1 MAKGEEITTRFRV
14 DISDLKSGIA
24 EANQQIKL
32 ANAEFKAAT
41 AGMDD
46 WSKSADGIK
55 AKLSQLDSV
64 LSAQKSKLEAYT
76 EQLSRQEKAY
86 DENGRRAAE
95 LRSKLEELANNGVAR
110 TSKEYK
116 EYENALAACEKEQ
129 ESNRKA
135 VDSLRITVL
144 DQQAAVNKTEAE
156 IGRYN
161 STLDDLEGASGE
173 ADQASDE
180 LADSLKDAGDAA
192 DDASGGFTVM
202 KGVLADLVADGIRTA
217 IGALKDFVKE
227 SIEVGKNFDSS
238 MSQVAAVSGATGDDL
253 EALRDKAKEM
263 GASTKFSASE
273 AADAF
278 NYMAMAGWKTEDML
292 GGIEGVLALAAAGNT
307 DLATTSDIVTDALT
321 AFGKSADD
329 AGRLADI
336 MAAASS
342 NANTNVEM
350 MGETFKYVAPV
361 AGAMGYSMEDT
372 SVAIGL
378 MANAGIK
385 GSQAGTALRSMISR
399 MASPTKESGT
409 AMDQLG
415 ISITNANGTMKPLSE
430 VLETLREKFSGLT
443 QDQQAQYAKSLAGQE
458 AMSGLLAI
466 VNAAPEDFNKLTD
479 AIKTSSLNMDGFTE
493 SASSIGIDVNQMQ
506 KAFEEV
512 GVSADAFSEALADSE
527 GDAELF
533 VYGLNE
539 CVKGS
544 KRADEVLSDLGISMG
559 DLQTA
564 MDDSKGSAEQMAAVM
579 GDNLGGD
586 LTTLGSKFEGVQ
598 ITLYEKL
605 EPALRSGVDVLSD
618 LLDVVLEVIDEGA
631 EFIEWLNSG
640 SLGAEALKT
649 VIVALV
655 AAFGGFMAV
664 QSVVALID
672 GMKTAFAALN
682 AVMAANPIGLVV
694 AAIAALVA
702 AFLYLWNNCEEFREF
717 WINLW
722 DNIKEIAE
730 KVWKAI
736 KEVFTK
742 AWDGIKN
749 AFSKTKE
756 FFKEKFESARD
767 AVKNAWNKAGNW
779 FSEKKDQIQNA
790 FSKVDSWMGDKFG
803 GAWEAVK
810 LKWKA
815 SVDWFKNIW
824 ESIKAIFA
832 VVKDILS
839 GDFQGAWDK
848 IKEIVDRWKGYFQG
862 IWDGIKS
869 IFKPVGDF
877 FEETFN
883 KAKDAVKGP
892 INFIIRGLNKLI
904 QGVNKIGFDVPDW
917 VPVIGGQKWGFNIPE
932 IPELARGGILR
943 RGQTGF
949 LEGNGAEAVI
959 PLERNKFWIHS
970 VASDLLRQI
979 QLSSGSSVT
988 NIGGAKDYNFTQII
1002 NAPEAPS
1009 RIEIYRQTRNLL
1021 SYAKAAAG
1029 GA

>member
-95 LRSKLEELANNGVAR
+95 LRSKLEELANNGVAK
-110 TSKEYK
+110 TSKEYQQ
-116 EYENALAACEKEQ
+116 YENALAACEKEQ
-129 ESNRKA
+129 ESNKKSI
-135 VDSLRITVL
+135 DSLRITVL

-156 IGRYN
+156 IGKYTT
-161 STLDDLEGASGE
+161 TLDDLEKGADEADKETQDLSKSVKESGE
-173 ADQASDE
+173 NAK
-180 LADSLKDAGDAA
+180 DSA
-192 DDASGGFTVM
+192 GGFSVM
-202 KGVLADLVADGIRTA
+202 KAALADLVASGIKAA
-217 IGALKDFVKE
+217 ISGLKDLAKE
-227 SIEVGKNFDSS
+227 AYASWESFDDGADTII
-238 MSQVAAVSGATGDDL
+238 AATGATGDAADELIESYKNVSRNIVGDFGDIGTALGEVNTRFGSTGADL
-253 EALRDKAKEM
+253 EGLTEKFL
-263 GASTKFSASE
+263 KFSDLNGTDVKGSI
-273 AADAF
+273 D
-278 NYMAMAGWKTEDML
+278 T
-292 GGIEGVLALAAAGNT
+292 VQSALAAFELSAEDAGSMLDVLNKAAQDT
-307 DLATTSDIVTDALT
+307 GVNAQTLTQQLVANAPALQEMGYNASDSAFFIANLSKSGIDASTVMAGMKKALANAAEEGVPLNEAMTALEESIRGAETSTEAINIASELFGTKAAPAIAKAVQEGRLSFEQFGTTLEDFDGNIDTTYENMLDGPDKIALAMQNLKLT
-321 AFGKSADD
+321 AAEVFDTFLQEHGPQIEDLVNRFIEDILPAISGALNKVLDAVDWIMNNLDWLAPLVGVFG
-329 AGRLADI
+329 GI
-336 MAAASS
+336 AA
-342 NANTNVEM
+342 
-350 MGETFKYVAPV
+350 
-361 AGAMGYSMEDT
+361 
-372 SVAIGL
+372 AIGL
-378 MANAGIK
+378 V
-385 GSQAGTALRSMISR
+385 TA
-399 MASPTKESGT
+399 
-409 AMDQLG
+409 
-415 ISITNANGTMKPLSE
+415 
-430 VLETLREKFSGLT
+430 
-443 QDQQAQYAKSLAGQE
+443 AQ
-458 AMSGLLAI
+458 
-466 VNAAPEDFNKLTD
+466 T
-479 AIKTSSLNMDGFTE
+479 
-493 SASSIGIDVNQMQ
+493 
-506 KAFEEV
+506 
-512 GVSADAFSEALADSE
+512 
-527 GDAELF
+527 
-533 VYGLNE
+533 
-539 CVKGS
+539 
-544 KRADEVLSDLGISMG
+544 
-559 DLQTA
+559 
-564 MDDSKGSAEQMAAVM
+564 
-579 GDNLGGD
+579 
-586 LTTLGSKFEGVQ
+586 
-598 ITLYEKL
+598 
-605 EPALRSGVDVLSD
+605 
-618 LLDVVLEVIDEGA
+618 
-631 EFIEWLNSG
+631 
-640 SLGAEALKT
+640 
-649 VIVALV
+649 
-655 AAFGGFMAV
+655 
-664 QSVVALID
+664 
-672 GMKTAFAALN
+672 ALN

-694 AAIAALVA
+694 IAIAGLVA
-702 AFLYLWNNCEEFREF
+702 AFVALWNNCEEFREF

-722 DNIKEIAE
+722 DKIKEIAE

-756 FFKEKFESARD
+756 FFKEKFEGARD
-767 AVKNAWNKAGNW
+767 AVKNAWSNAGKW

-810 LKWKA
+810 LPWKA
-815 SVDWFKNIW
+815 SIDWFKNIW

-832 VVKDILS
+832 VVKDVLS

-848 IKEIVDRWKGYFQG
+848 IKEIVGKWKDYFKG

-877 FEETFN
+877 FEETFS

-904 QGVNKIGFDVPDW
+904 SGVNKISFDVPDW
-917 VPVIGGQKWGFNIPE
+917 VPVIGGQTWGFNIPE

-979 QLSSGSSVT
+979 QLSSGGSVT

-1029 GA
+1029 GT

>member
-64 LSAQKSKLEAYT
+64 LSAQKSKLESYT

-95 LRSKLEELANNGVAR
+95 LRSKLEELANNGVAK
-110 TSKEYK
+110 TSKEYQQ
-116 EYENALAACEKEQ
+116 YENALAACEKEQ
-129 ESNRKA
+129 ESNKKA

-161 STLDDLEGASGE
+161 STLDDMEDATGE
-173 ADQASDE
+173 ADKASDE
-180 LADSLKDAGDAA
+180 LAESIEEASDSAK
-192 DDASGGFTVM
+192 DASGGFSVL
-202 KGVLADLVADGIRTA
+202 KGALADLVADGIRKA
-217 IGALKDFVKE
+217 IQGFKDLVQNGIDYESAFAGVKKTVDATDE
-227 SIEVGKNFDSS
+227 QFAQLDSDIRNMAKQMPQS
-238 MSQVAAVSGATGDDL
+238 ASDIASVAEAAGQLGIKTDDIADFTKTMIMLGDSTNLSSEEAAVSLARFASVTGMSADEYSKLGSVIVDLGNNFATT
-253 EALRDKAKEM
+253 EADIVEM
-263 GASTKFSASE
+263 G
-273 AADAF
+273 
-278 NYMAMAGWKTEDML
+278 MR
-292 GGIEGVLALAAAGNT
+292 LAAAGT
-307 DLATTSDIVTDALT
+307 QVGISQ
-321 AFGKSADD
+321 
-329 AGRLADI
+329 ADI
-336 MAAASS
+336 MAFATSLSSVGINAEAGGTAFSKLMINMQVAAENGEKARGVIEQTGYTLRDLQMLEDSAS
-342 NANTNVEM
+342 DVFNDLAHN
-350 MGETFKYVAPV
+350 MGYTSEELKKFMKAAQNLENFSRV
-361 AGAMGYSMEDT
+361 AGMTEEEFRQAYAVDAVGTIQAFIAGLDGAEESEESAIAMLTDMGITEVRLRDSILRAVNAKDLFNEAIETGRAAWEEDT
-372 SVAIGL
+372 A
-378 MANAGIK
+378 
-385 GSQAGTALRSMISR
+385 
-399 MASPTKESGT
+399 
-409 AMDQLG
+409 
-415 ISITNANGTMKPLSE
+415 
-430 VLETLREKFSGLT
+430 
-443 QDQQAQYAKSLAGQE
+443 
-458 AMSGLLAI
+458 
-466 VNAAPEDFNKLTD
+466 LTD
-479 AIKTSSLNMDGFTE
+479 EANKRYETT
-493 SASSIGIDVNQMQ
+493 ASKIQIMKN
-506 KAFEEV
+506 
-512 GVSADAFSEALADSE
+512 
-527 GDAELF
+527 
-533 VYGLNE
+533 NIT
-539 CVKGS
+539 
-544 KRADEVLSDLGISMG
+544 DLG
-559 DLQTA
+559 LQLFDEFQPAIQDTI
-564 MDDSKGSAEQMAAVM
+564 D
-579 GDNLGGD
+579 
-586 LTTLGSKFEGVQ
+586 T
-598 ITLYEKL
+598 ITRLIEKSDEF
-605 EPALRSGVDVLSD
+605 EPAFRAVGDVINL
-618 LLDVVLEVIDEGA
+618 VIDA
-631 EFIEWLNSG
+631 LLWLIDHG
-640 SLGAEALKT
+640 EAVIGVLTSLGAGIAAYVAYTTAIKVMKEGWMALE
-649 VIVALV
+649 IVQKGV
-655 AAFGGFMAV
+655 AAAQTV
-664 QSVVALID
+664 
-672 GMKTAFAALN
+672 LN
-682 AVMAANPIGLVV
+682 TVMAANPIGLVI
-694 AAIAALVA
+694 AAITALVT
-702 AFLYLWNNCEEFREF
+702 AFIYLWNNCEEFREF

-722 DNIKEIAE
+722 DKIKEIAE

-749 AFSKTKE
+749 AFSKTKD
-756 FFKEKFESARD
+756 FFKDKFEGARD
-767 AVKNAWNKAGNW
+767 AVKNAWSNAGKW

-790 FSKVDSWMGDKFG
+790 FSKVDSWMEDKFG

-810 LKWKA
+810 LQWKA
-815 SVDWFKNIW
+815 SIDWFKNIW

-832 VVKDILS
+832 VVKDVLS

-848 IKEIVDRWKGYFQG
+848 IKEIVGKWKDYFKG

-904 QGVNKIGFDVPDW
+904 SGVNKISFDVPDW
-917 VPVIGGQKWGFNIPE
+917 VPVIGGQTWGFNIPE

-943 RGQTGF
+943 RGQIGF

-979 QLSSGSSVT
+979 QLSSGGSVT

-1029 GA
+1029 GT

>member
-76 EQLSRQEKAY
+76 EQLSRQQKAY

-95 LRSKLEELANNGVAR
+95 LRSKLEELANNGVAK

-161 STLDDLEGASGE
+161 STLDDLEGAAGE

-227 SIEVGKNFDSS
+227 SIEVGKNFDAS
-238 MSQVAAVSGATGDDL
+238 MSNVAALSGATGDEL
-253 EALRDKAKEM
+253 QMLRDTAKEF
-263 GASTKFSASE
+263 GASTQFSASQ
-273 AADAF
+273 AADALG
-278 NYMAMAGWKTEDML
+278 YMALAGWDAEQSASAL
-292 GGIEGVLALAAAGNT
+292 GGVLDLAAASGMG
-307 DLATTSDIVTDALT
+307 LAEASDMVTDYMS
-321 AFGKSADD
+321 AFNMEADQSSYFAD
-329 AGRLADI
+329 MLAY
-336 MAAASS
+336 AQA
-342 NANTNVEM
+342 NANTTAQGL
-350 MGETFKYVAPV
+350 GEAFKNCAANMNA
-361 AGAMGYSMEDT
+361 AGQDIETTVSLLSM
-372 SVAIGL
+372 
-378 MANAGIK
+378 MANQGMK
-385 GSQAGTALRSMISR
+385 GSTAGTALSAVMRDL
-399 MASPTKESGT
+399 TKK
-409 AMDQLG
+409 MDDG
-415 ISITNANGTMKPLSE
+415 NIAIGDTMVSVMDANGNFRDLTAI
-430 VLETLREKFSGLT
+430 LRDVE
-443 QDQQAQYAKSLAGQE
+443 
-458 AMSGLLAI
+458 
-466 VNAAPEDFNKLTD
+466 NATNG
-479 AIKTSSLNMDGFTE
+479 M
-493 SASSIGIDVNQMQ
+493 
-506 KAFEEV
+506 
-512 GVSADAFSEALADSE
+512 
-527 GDAELF
+527 GDAEKAAALSSTF
-533 VYGLNE
+533 TADSIKGLNLILNAGVE
-539 CVKGS
+539 AADDFETQLRMAGGVTSMTSEMVTGM
-544 KRADEVLSDLGISMG
+544 ADEMLWNWDRLGHDTEAFSKEMQDYLHWEYELSDDAAEEVIARFIEQVQNGSVSAEELAASFADVG
-559 DLQTA
+559 
-564 MDDSKGSAEQMAAVM
+564 GSASAMAQVM
-579 GDNLGGD
+579 NDNLSGD
-586 LTTLGSKFEGVQ
+586 LTSLGSKFEGVQ

-605 EPALRSGVDVLSD
+605 EPALRSGVDALSD
-618 LLDVVLEVIDEGA
+618 LLDVALEVIDEGA

-655 AAFGGFMAV
+655 GAFGGFMAV
-664 QSVVALID
+664 QSVIALID

-832 VVKDILS
+832 VVKDVLS
-839 GDFQGAWDK
+839 GNFQDAWDK
-848 IKEIVDRWKGYFQG
+848 IKGIVDLWKGYFKG

-904 QGVNKIGFDVPDW
+904 SGVNKISFDVPDW

-943 RGQTGF
+943 REQTGF

-979 QLSSGSSVT
+979 KLSSGGGVT

>member
-14 DISDLKSGIA
+14 DISDLKSGIS

-86 DENGRRAAE
+86 DENGKRAAE
-95 LRSKLEELANNGVAR
+95 LRSKLEELANNGVAK

-129 ESNRKA
+129 ESNKKA

-156 IGRYN
+156 IGKYTT
-161 STLDDLEGASGE
+161 TLDDLEKGADEADKETQDLSKSVKESGE
-173 ADQASDE
+173 SAK
-180 LADSLKDAGDAA
+180 DSA
-192 DDASGGFTVM
+192 GGFSVM
-202 KGVLADLVADGIRTA
+202 KAALADLVASGIKAA
-217 IGALKDFVKE
+217 ISGLKDLAKE
-227 SIEVGKNFDSS
+227 AYASWESFDEGADTII
-238 MSQVAAVSGATGDDL
+238 AATGATGDAADELIESYKNVSRNIVGDFGDIGTALGEVNTRFGSTGAEL
-253 EALRDKAKEM
+253 EGLTEKFL
-263 GASTKFSASE
+263 KFSDLNGTDVKGSI
-273 AADAF
+273 D
-278 NYMAMAGWKTEDML
+278 T
-292 GGIEGVLALAAAGNT
+292 VQSALAAFGLSAEDAGSMLDVLNKAGQDT
-307 DLATTSDIVTDALT
+307 GVNVQTLTQQLVANAPALQEMGYNASDSAFFIANLSKSGIDASTVMAGMKKALANAAEEGVPLNEAMTALEESIRGAETSTEAINIASELFGTKAAPAIAKAVQEGRLSFEQFGTTLQDFDGNIDTTYENMLDGPDKIALAMQNLKLT
-321 AFGKSADD
+321 AAEVFDKFLQEHGPQIEDLVNRFIEDILPAISGALNKVLDAVDWIMNNLDWLAPLVGVFG
-329 AGRLADI
+329 GI
-336 MAAASS
+336 AA
-342 NANTNVEM
+342 
-350 MGETFKYVAPV
+350 
-361 AGAMGYSMEDT
+361 
-372 SVAIGL
+372 AIGL
-378 MANAGIK
+378 V
-385 GSQAGTALRSMISR
+385 TA
-399 MASPTKESGT
+399 
-409 AMDQLG
+409 
-415 ISITNANGTMKPLSE
+415 
-430 VLETLREKFSGLT
+430 
-443 QDQQAQYAKSLAGQE
+443 AQ
-458 AMSGLLAI
+458 
-466 VNAAPEDFNKLTD
+466 T
-479 AIKTSSLNMDGFTE
+479 
-493 SASSIGIDVNQMQ
+493 
-506 KAFEEV
+506 
-512 GVSADAFSEALADSE
+512 
-527 GDAELF
+527 
-533 VYGLNE
+533 
-539 CVKGS
+539 
-544 KRADEVLSDLGISMG
+544 
-559 DLQTA
+559 
-564 MDDSKGSAEQMAAVM
+564 
-579 GDNLGGD
+579 
-586 LTTLGSKFEGVQ
+586 
-598 ITLYEKL
+598 
-605 EPALRSGVDVLSD
+605 
-618 LLDVVLEVIDEGA
+618 
-631 EFIEWLNSG
+631 
-640 SLGAEALKT
+640 
-649 VIVALV
+649 
-655 AAFGGFMAV
+655 
-664 QSVVALID
+664 
-672 GMKTAFAALN
+672 ALN

-694 AAIAALVA
+694 LAIAGLVA
-702 AFLYLWNNCEEFREF
+702 AFVALWNNCDEFREF

-722 DNIKEIAE
+722 NNIKEIAE

-749 AFSKTKE
+749 AFSKTKD
-756 FFKEKFESARD
+756 FFKEKFEGARD
-767 AVKNAWNKAGNW
+767 AVKNAWNKVGDW

-803 GAWEAVK
+803 GAWEAIK
-810 LKWKA
+810 LKWSA
-815 SVDWFKNIW
+815 VIGYFKNIW

-832 VVKDILS
+832 VVKDVLS

-848 IKEIVDRWKGYFQG
+848 IKGIVDLWKGYFKG

-869 IFKPVGDF
+869 IFKPVGEF

-904 QGVNKIGFDVPDW
+904 SGVNKISFDVPDW
-917 VPVIGGQKWGFNIPE
+917 VPVIGGQTWGFNIPE

-979 QLSSGSSVT
+979 QLSSGGGVT
-988 NIGGAKDYNFTQII
+988 NIGGARDYNFTQII

-1029 GA
+1029 GT

>member
-95 LRSKLEELANNGVAR
+95 LRSKLEELANNGVAK
-110 TSKEYK
+110 TSKEYQQ
-116 EYENALAACEKEQ
+116 YENALAACEKEQ
-129 ESNRKA
+129 ESNKKSI
-135 VDSLRITVL
+135 DSLRITVL

-161 STLDDLEGASGE
+161 STLDDMEDATGE
-173 ADQASDE
+173 ADKASDE
-180 LADSLKDAGDAA
+180 LAESIEEASDSAK
-192 DDASGGFTVM
+192 DASGGFSVL
-202 KGVLADLVADGIRTA
+202 KGALADLVADGIRKA
-217 IGALKDFVKE
+217 IQGFKDLVQNGIDYESAFAGVKKTVDATDE
-227 SIEVGKNFDSS
+227 QFARLDSDIRNMAKQMPQS
-238 MSQVAAVSGATGDDL
+238 ASDIASVAEAAGQLGIKTDDIADFTKTMIMLGDSTNLSSEEAAVSLARFASVTGMSADEYSKLGSVIVDLGNNFATT
-253 EALRDKAKEM
+253 EADIVE
-263 GASTKFSASE
+263 
-273 AADAF
+273 
-278 NYMAMAGWKTEDML
+278 L
-292 GGIEGVLALAAAGNT
+292 GMRLSAAGT
-307 DLATTSDIVTDALT
+307 QVGISQ
-321 AFGKSADD
+321 
-329 AGRLADI
+329 ADI
-336 MAAASS
+336 MAFAASLS
-342 NANTNVEM
+342 SVGINAEAGGTAFSKLMINMQVAAENGAKAQEVIESTGMTLRDLQMLADADSKSFKAMSQDLGYTSGEM
-350 MGETFKYVAPV
+350 KKFMSAAQNLENFSAVTGMTAEQFRKAYAEDAVGAIQAFV
-361 AGAMGYSMEDT
+361 AG
-372 SVAIGL
+372 L
-378 MANAGIK
+378 
-385 GSQAGTALRSMISR
+385 
-399 MASPTKESGT
+399 
-409 AMDQLG
+409 
-415 ISITNANGTMKPLSE
+415 
-430 VLETLREKFSGLT
+430 
-443 QDQQAQYAKSLAGQE
+443 
-458 AMSGLLAI
+458 
-466 VNAAPEDFNKLTD
+466 
-479 AIKTSSLNMDGFTE
+479 
-493 SASSIGIDVNQMQ
+493 
-506 KAFEEV
+506 
-512 GVSADAFSEALADSE
+512 
-527 GDAELF
+527 GDAEGGEESAIQMLTDMGITEVRLRDSILRAVNAKDLF
-533 VYGLNE
+533 NE
-539 CVKGS
+539 AIETGRAAWEEDTALTDEANKRYETTAS
-544 KRADEVLSDLGISMG
+544 KIQIMKNNITDLGLQLFEEFQPAIQDTIDTITRLIEKSDEFEPAFRAAGDVINLVIDALLWLIDHGEAVVGVLTSMG
-559 DLQTA
+559 AGIAAYVAYTTA
-564 MDDSKGSAEQMAAVM
+564 IKVMKEGWMALEIVQKG
-579 GDNLGGD
+579 
-586 LTTLGSKFEGVQ
+586 
-598 ITLYEKL
+598 
-605 EPALRSGVDVLSD
+605 
-618 LLDVVLEVIDEGA
+618 
-631 EFIEWLNSG
+631 
-640 SLGAEALKT
+640 
-649 VIVALV
+649 V
-655 AAFGGFMAV
+655 AAAQTV
-664 QSVVALID
+664 
-672 GMKTAFAALN
+672 LN
-682 AVMAANPIGLVV
+682 TVMAANPIGLVI
-694 AAIAALVA
+694 AAITALVT
-702 AFLYLWNNCEEFREF
+702 AFIYLWNNCEEFREF

-722 DNIKEIAE
+722 DNIKEVAE
-730 KVWKAI
+730 KAWKAI
-736 KEVFTK
+736 KEFFTK

-756 FFKEKFESARD
+756 FFKEKFEGARD
-767 AVKNAWNKAGNW
+767 AVKNAWSNAGKW

-832 VVKDILS
+832 VVKDVLS

-848 IKEIVDRWKGYFQG
+848 IKEIVGKWKDYFKG

-904 QGVNKIGFDVPDW
+904 SGVNKISFDVPDW
-917 VPVIGGQKWGFNIPE
+917 VPVIGGQTWGFNIPE

-959 PLERNKFWIHS
+959 PLEHNKFWIHS

>member
-95 LRSKLEELANNGVAR
+95 LRSKLEELANNGVAK
-110 TSKEYK
+110 TSKEYQQ
-116 EYENALAACEKEQ
+116 YENALAACEKEQ
-129 ESNRKA
+129 ESNKKSI
-135 VDSLRITVL
+135 DSLRITVL

-161 STLDDLEGASGE
+161 STLDDMEDATGE
-173 ADQASDE
+173 ADKASDE
-180 LADSLKDAGDAA
+180 LAESIEEASDSAKE
-192 DDASGGFTVM
+192 ASGGFSVL
-202 KGVLADLVADGIRTA
+202 KGALADLVADGIRKA
-217 IGALKDFVKE
+217 IQGFKDLVQNGIDYESAFAGVKKTVDATDE
-227 SIEVGKNFDSS
+227 QFAQLDSDIRNMAKQMPQS
-238 MSQVAAVSGATGDDL
+238 ASDIASVAEAAGQLGIKTDDIADFTKTMIMLGDSTNLSSEEAAVSLARFAAVTGMSADEYSKLGSVIVDLGNNFATT
-253 EALRDKAKEM
+253 EADIVE
-263 GASTKFSASE
+263 
-273 AADAF
+273 
-278 NYMAMAGWKTEDML
+278 L
-292 GGIEGVLALAAAGNT
+292 GMRLSAAGT
-307 DLATTSDIVTDALT
+307 QVGISQ
-321 AFGKSADD
+321 
-329 AGRLADI
+329 ADI
-336 MAAASS
+336 MAFAASLS
-342 NANTNVEM
+342 SVGINAEAGGTAFSKLMINMQVAAENGAKAQEVIESTGMTLRDLQMLADADSKGFKAMSQDLGYTSGEM
-350 MGETFKYVAPV
+350 KKFMSAAQNLENFSAVTGMTAEQFRKAYAEDAVGAIQAFV
-361 AGAMGYSMEDT
+361 AG
-372 SVAIGL
+372 L
-378 MANAGIK
+378 
-385 GSQAGTALRSMISR
+385 
-399 MASPTKESGT
+399 
-409 AMDQLG
+409 
-415 ISITNANGTMKPLSE
+415 
-430 VLETLREKFSGLT
+430 
-443 QDQQAQYAKSLAGQE
+443 
-458 AMSGLLAI
+458 
-466 VNAAPEDFNKLTD
+466 
-479 AIKTSSLNMDGFTE
+479 
-493 SASSIGIDVNQMQ
+493 
-506 KAFEEV
+506 
-512 GVSADAFSEALADSE
+512 
-527 GDAELF
+527 GDAEGGEESAIQMLTDMGITEVRLRDSILRAVNAKDLF
-533 VYGLNE
+533 NE
-539 CVKGS
+539 AIETGRAAWEEDTALTDEANKRYETTAS
-544 KRADEVLSDLGISMG
+544 KIQIMKNNITDLG
-559 DLQTA
+559 LQLFDEFQPAIQDTI
-564 MDDSKGSAEQMAAVM
+564 D
-579 GDNLGGD
+579 
-586 LTTLGSKFEGVQ
+586 T
-598 ITLYEKL
+598 ITRLIEKSDEF
-605 EPALRSGVDVLSD
+605 EPAFRAVGDVINL
-618 LLDVVLEVIDEGA
+618 VIDA
-631 EFIEWLNSG
+631 LLWLIDHG
-640 SLGAEALKT
+640 EAVIGILTSLGAGIAAYVAYTTAIKVMKEGWMALE
-649 VIVALV
+649 IVQKGV
-655 AAFGGFMAV
+655 AAAQTV
-664 QSVVALID
+664 
-672 GMKTAFAALN
+672 LN
-682 AVMAANPIGLVV
+682 TVMAANPIGLVI
-694 AAIAALVA
+694 AAITALVT
-702 AFLYLWNNCEEFREF
+702 AFIYLWNNCEEFREF

-722 DNIKEIAE
+722 DKIKEIAE

-742 AWDGIKN
+742 AWDGIKT
-749 AFSKTKE
+749 AFSKTKD
-756 FFKEKFESARD
+756 FFKEKFEGARD
-767 AVKNAWNKAGNW
+767 AVKNAWSNAGKW

-810 LKWKA
+810 LPWKA
-815 SVDWFKNIW
+815 SIDWFKNIW

-832 VVKDILS
+832 VVKDVLS

-848 IKEIVDRWKGYFQG
+848 IKEIVGKWKDYFKG

-877 FEETFN
+877 FEETFS

-904 QGVNKIGFDVPDW
+904 SGVNKISFDVPDW
-917 VPVIGGQKWGFNIPE
+917 VPVIGGQTWGFNIPE

-979 QLSSGSSVT
+979 QLSSGGSVT

-1029 GA
+1029 GT

>member
-24 EANQQIKL
+24 DANQQIKL

-86 DENGRRAAE
+86 DENGKRAAE
-95 LRSKLEELANNGVAR
+95 LRSKLEELANNGVAK

-129 ESNRKA
+129 ESNKKA

-156 IGRYN
+156 IGKYTT
-161 STLDDLEGASGE
+161 TLDDLEKGADEADKETQDLSKSVKESGE
-173 ADQASDE
+173 NAK
-180 LADSLKDAGDAA
+180 DSA
-192 DDASGGFTVM
+192 GGFSVM
-202 KGVLADLVADGIRTA
+202 KAALADLVASGIKAA
-217 IGALKDFVKE
+217 ISGLKDLAKE
-227 SIEVGKNFDSS
+227 AYASWESFDAGADAII
-238 MSQVAAVSGATGDDL
+238 AATGATGDAADELVESYKNVSRNIVGDFSDIGTALGEVNTRFGSTGAEL
-253 EALRDKAKEM
+253 EGLTEKFL
-263 GASTKFSASE
+263 KFS
-273 AADAF
+273 DL
-278 NYMAMAGWKTEDML
+278 NG
-292 GGIEGVLALAAAGNT
+292 T
-307 DLATTSDIVTDALT
+307 DVKGSIDTVQSALT
-321 AFGKSADD
+321 AFGLSAED
-329 AGRLADI
+329 AGSMLDVLNKAGQDTGVNVQTLTQQLV
-336 MAAASS
+336 A
-342 NANTNVEM
+342 NAPALQE
-350 MGETFKYVAPV
+350 
-361 AGAMGYSMEDT
+361 MGYNASDSAFFIANLSKSGIDASTVMAGMKKALANAAEEGVPLNEAMTALEESIRGAETSTEAINIASEMFGSKAGPAIAKAVQDGRLSFEQFGTTLQDFDGNIDTTYENMLDGPDKIALAMQNLKLTAAEVFDKFLQEHGPQIENLVNRFIEDILPAI
-372 SVAIGL
+372 SSALNKVLDAVDWIMNNLDWLAPLVGVFGGIAAAIGL
-378 MANAGIK
+378 V
-385 GSQAGTALRSMISR
+385 TA
-399 MASPTKESGT
+399 
-409 AMDQLG
+409 
-415 ISITNANGTMKPLSE
+415 
-430 VLETLREKFSGLT
+430 
-443 QDQQAQYAKSLAGQE
+443 AQ
-458 AMSGLLAI
+458 
-466 VNAAPEDFNKLTD
+466 T
-479 AIKTSSLNMDGFTE
+479 
-493 SASSIGIDVNQMQ
+493 
-506 KAFEEV
+506 
-512 GVSADAFSEALADSE
+512 
-527 GDAELF
+527 
-533 VYGLNE
+533 
-539 CVKGS
+539 
-544 KRADEVLSDLGISMG
+544 
-559 DLQTA
+559 
-564 MDDSKGSAEQMAAVM
+564 
-579 GDNLGGD
+579 
-586 LTTLGSKFEGVQ
+586 
-598 ITLYEKL
+598 
-605 EPALRSGVDVLSD
+605 
-618 LLDVVLEVIDEGA
+618 
-631 EFIEWLNSG
+631 
-640 SLGAEALKT
+640 
-649 VIVALV
+649 
-655 AAFGGFMAV
+655 
-664 QSVVALID
+664 
-672 GMKTAFAALN
+672 ALN
-682 AVMAANPIGLVV
+682 AVMAANPIGLIVL
-694 AAIAALVA
+694 AIAGLVA
-702 AFLYLWNNCEEFREF
+702 AFVALWNNCDEFREF

-722 DNIKEIAE
+722 NNIKEIAE
-730 KVWKAI
+730 KVWRAI

-749 AFSKTKE
+749 AFSKTKD
-756 FFKEKFESARD
+756 FFKEKFEGARD
-767 AVKNAWNKAGNW
+767 AVKNAWNKVGSW

-803 GAWEAVK
+803 GAWEAIK
-810 LKWKA
+810 LKWSA
-815 SVDWFKNIW
+815 VIGYFKNIW

-832 VVKDILS
+832 VVKDVLS

-848 IKEIVDRWKGYFQG
+848 IKGIVDLWKGYFKG

-904 QGVNKIGFDVPDW
+904 SGVNKISFDVPDW
-917 VPVIGGQKWGFNIPE
+917 VPVIGGQTWGFNIPE

-979 QLSSGSSVT
+979 QLSSGGGVT
-988 NIGGAKDYNFTQII
+988 NIGGARDYNFTQII

-1029 GA
+1029 GT

>member
-24 EANQQIKL
+24 DANQQIKL

-55 AKLSQLDSV
+55 AKLSQLESV

-76 EQLSRQEKAY
+76 EQLSRQQKAY
-86 DENGRRAAE
+86 DENGRRAEE
-95 LRSKLEELANNGVAR
+95 LRSKLEELANNGVAK

-129 ESNRKA
+129 ESNKKSI
-135 VDSLRITVL
+135 DSLKITVL
-144 DQQAAVNKTEAE
+144 DQQAAVNKTQAE
-156 IGRYN
+156 IGKY
-161 STLDDLEGASGE
+161 TTALDDLEKGADEADKETKDLSKSVKESGE
-173 ADQASDE
+173 SAK
-180 LADSLKDAGDAA
+180 DSA
-192 DDASGGFTVM
+192 GGFSVM
-202 KGVLADLVADGIRTA
+202 KAALADLVASGIKAA
-217 IGALKDFVKE
+217 ISGLKDLAKE
-227 SIEVGKNFDSS
+227 AYASWESFDEGADAII
-238 MSQVAAVSGATGDDL
+238 AATGATGDAADELIESYKNVSRNIVGDFGDIGTALGEVNTRFGSTGAEL
-253 EALRDKAKEM
+253 EGLTEKFL
-263 GASTKFSASE
+263 KFS
-273 AADAF
+273 DL
-278 NYMAMAGWKTEDML
+278 NG
-292 GGIEGVLALAAAGNT
+292 T
-307 DLATTSDIVTDALT
+307 DVKGSIDTVQSALT
-321 AFGKSADD
+321 AFGLSAED
-329 AGRLADI
+329 AGSMLDVLNKAGQDIGVNVQTLTQQLVANAPALQEMGYNASDSAFFIANLSKSGIDASTVMAGMKKALANATAEGVPLNEA
-336 MAAASS
+336 MAALEESIRGAETSTEAINIASEAFGS
-342 NANTNVEM
+342 KAGPAIAKAVQDGRLSFEQFGTTLQDFDGNI
-350 MGETFKYVAPV
+350 ETTYENMLDGPDKIALAMQNLKLTAAEVFDKFLQEHGPQIEDLVNRFIEDILPAISGALNKVLDAVDWIMNNLDWLAPLV
-361 AGAMGYSMEDT
+361 GVFGGIAT
-372 SVAIGL
+372 AIGL
-378 MANAGIK
+378 V
-385 GSQAGTALRSMISR
+385 TA
-399 MASPTKESGT
+399 
-409 AMDQLG
+409 
-415 ISITNANGTMKPLSE
+415 
-430 VLETLREKFSGLT
+430 
-443 QDQQAQYAKSLAGQE
+443 AQ
-458 AMSGLLAI
+458 
-466 VNAAPEDFNKLTD
+466 T
-479 AIKTSSLNMDGFTE
+479 
-493 SASSIGIDVNQMQ
+493 
-506 KAFEEV
+506 
-512 GVSADAFSEALADSE
+512 
-527 GDAELF
+527 
-533 VYGLNE
+533 
-539 CVKGS
+539 
-544 KRADEVLSDLGISMG
+544 
-559 DLQTA
+559 
-564 MDDSKGSAEQMAAVM
+564 
-579 GDNLGGD
+579 
-586 LTTLGSKFEGVQ
+586 
-598 ITLYEKL
+598 
-605 EPALRSGVDVLSD
+605 
-618 LLDVVLEVIDEGA
+618 
-631 EFIEWLNSG
+631 
-640 SLGAEALKT
+640 
-649 VIVALV
+649 
-655 AAFGGFMAV
+655 
-664 QSVVALID
+664 
-672 GMKTAFAALN
+672 ALN

-694 AAIAALVA
+694 IAIAGLVT
-702 AFLYLWNNCEEFREF
+702 AFVALWNNCEEFREF

-749 AFSKTKE
+749 AFAKTKE

-832 VVKDILS
+832 VVKDVLS

-904 QGVNKIGFDVPDW
+904 SGVNQIGFDVPDW

-959 PLERNKFWIHS
+959 PLERNKFWIHN

-979 QLSSGSSVT
+979 QLSSGGSVT